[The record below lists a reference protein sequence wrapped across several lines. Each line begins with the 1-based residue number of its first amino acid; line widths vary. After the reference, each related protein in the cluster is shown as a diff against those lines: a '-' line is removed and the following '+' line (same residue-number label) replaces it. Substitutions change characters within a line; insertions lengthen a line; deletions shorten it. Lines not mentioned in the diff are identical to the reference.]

1 MKRGNAALLLWLAP
15 LPAVVSQA
23 QSSPSQ
29 AATQGIAVV
38 TFNAV
43 VLQTAEAQKELGAL
57 QAKFAPRQS
66 QLQALEDEVD
76 ALRKQLSDNQL
87 SDQERETRQRSLDQK
102 EKQLQRQSED
112 FRNDSQTESQLL
124 FQRVAQKVYAFLQT
138 YAQQHGY
145 SVVIERGS
153 DTTPVVW
160 YAANNLDITEQVI
173 KAYNAR
179 AGVAPAK
186 ALPQAPLPH

>member
-1 MKRGNAALLLWLAP
+1 MKRGNAALLLSLAP
-15 LPAVVSQA
+15 LLAVVSQA

-29 AATQGIAVV
+29 PATQSIAVV
-38 TFNAV
+38 TFNTV

-66 QLQALEDEVD
+66 QLQALEDEVE
-76 ALRKQLSDNQL
+76 ATRKQLSDNQL

-102 EKQLQRQSED
+102 EKQLQRQGED

-153 DTTPVVW
+153 DAVPVVW
-160 YAANNLDITEQVI
+160 YVANNLDITEQLI
-173 KAYNAR
+173 KAYNAQS
-179 AGVAPAK
+179 GVAPAK
-186 ALPQAPLPH
+186 ALPPAPLPH

>member
-1 MKRGNAALLLWLAP
+1 MKRGNAALFLWLAP
-15 LPAVVSQA
+15 VLAVVSQA
-23 QSSPSQ
+23 QSSPNQS
-29 AATQGIAVV
+29 ATQSIAVV

-66 QLQALEDEVD
+66 QLQALEDEVE

-87 SDQERETRQRSLDQK
+87 RDQERETRQRSLDQK

>member
-29 AATQGIAVV
+29 PTTPNIAIV
-38 TFNAV
+38 TFNAA

-66 QLQALEDEVD
+66 QLQALGDEVE
-76 ALRKQLSDNQL
+76 ALRKQLSDSQL

-112 FRNDSQTESQLL
+112 FRNDSQTESQQL
-124 FQRVAQKVYAFLQT
+124 FQRVAQRVYAFLQT

-160 YAANNLDITEQVI
+160 YAANNLDITEQLI
-173 KAYNAR
+173 KAYNAQS
-179 AGVAPAK
+179 GIAPAK